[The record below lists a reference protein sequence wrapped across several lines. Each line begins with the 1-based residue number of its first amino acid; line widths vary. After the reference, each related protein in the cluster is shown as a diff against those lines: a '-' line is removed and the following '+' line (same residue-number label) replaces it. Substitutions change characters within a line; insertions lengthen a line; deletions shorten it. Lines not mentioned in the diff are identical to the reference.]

1 MVRCAKITGWNIVH
15 LGLLPALQTI
25 DLVATEGRFG
35 EFKMKKIMAAL
46 LVFTAFAAPA
56 HAIDF
61 AGKYKVEGTNIN
73 GTTYNGEATID
84 ITSETTCE
92 IHWTTGATTSDGI
105 CMRNDDSFAAA
116 YKMQD
121 EVGLIIYKVS
131 ADGVL
136 NGVWTIAGNGG
147 AGTEVL
153 TPIK

>member
-1 MVRCAKITGWNIVH
+1 MNKI
-15 LGLLPALQTI
+15 LC
-25 DLVATEGRFG
+25 
-35 EFKMKKIMAAL
+35 AL
-46 LVFTAFAAPA
+46 LFSAFFVAPA
-56 HAIDF
+56 SAIDF
-61 AGKYKVEGTNIN
+61 EGKYKVEGTNIN
-73 GTTYNGEATID
+73 GTTYAGEATIE

-121 EVGLIIYKVS
+121 QVGLIIYKVS
-131 ADGVL
+131 PEGVL

-147 AGTEVL
+147 AGTEIL